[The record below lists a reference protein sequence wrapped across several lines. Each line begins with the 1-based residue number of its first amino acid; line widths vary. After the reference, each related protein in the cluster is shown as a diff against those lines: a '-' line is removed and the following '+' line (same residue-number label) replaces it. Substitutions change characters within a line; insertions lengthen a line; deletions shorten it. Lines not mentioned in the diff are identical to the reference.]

1 MVIDWMVLIPVKRFD
16 EAKSRLGD
24 RPDRAALAEAFARD
38 TIDAVARS
46 SRVRMLLVVTDDPS
60 LLEDLDLPVAVTVL
74 RQQAPGLNNAIATGL
89 RLAQDCWPEYG
100 VAVLAG
106 DLPALPSEDLE
117 RTLEFAEEIPLGVV
131 ADAQST
137 GTVLITG
144 QPGMPLL
151 PAFGV
156 GSASRHRDLGHRLIR
171 GTERLRRDV
180 DTPDDLVA
188 AIRLG
193 VGPHTAAVL
202 ERDFAEFSAGPAAA
216 GIAVPVRGAPSDRPG
231 AWRPSKAYGLKG
243 PGSGAR

>member
-1 MVIDWMVLIPVKRFD
+1 VVIDWVVLVPVKRFS
-16 EAKSRLGD
+16 EGKSRLGD

-38 TIDAVARS
+38 TIDAVAGS
-46 SRVRMLLVVTDDPS
+46 ARVRMLLVVTDDS
-60 LLEDLDLPVAVTVL
+60 DLLEDLSLPVAVTVR

-89 RLAQDCWPEYG
+89 RIAQDSWPDYG

-106 DLPALPSEDLE
+106 DLPALTSEDLE
-117 RTLEFAEEIPLGVV
+117 RTLEIAEEIPLGVV

-180 DTPDDLVA
+180 DTPEDLAVA
-188 AIRLG
+188 VRLG
-193 VGPHTAAVL
+193 VGRHTAAVL
-202 ERDFAEFSAGPAAA
+202 ERDFADFSAGSLPA
-216 GIAVPVRGAPSDRPG
+216 GIAVPMRGAAQARVG

-243 PGSGAR
+243 PGSSAR

>member
-1 MVIDWMVLIPVKRFD
+1 VVIDWVVLVPVKRFS
-16 EAKSRLGD
+16 EGKSRLGD

-38 TIDAVARS
+38 TIDAVAS
-46 SRVRMLLVVTDDPS
+46 SPRVRMLLVITDDPF
-60 LLEDLDLPVAVTVL
+60 LTEDLSLPVAVTV
-74 RQQAPGLNNAIATGL
+74 RKQQAPGLNNAIATGL
-89 RLAQDCWPEYG
+89 RIAQDSWPDYG

-106 DLPALPSEDLE
+106 DLPALTSEDLD

-137 GTVLITG
+137 GTVMITG

-180 DTPDDLVA
+180 DTMEDLA
-188 AIRLG
+188 AAVRLG

-202 ERDFAEFSAGPAAA
+202 ERDFAQFSAGIPTA
-216 GIAVPVRGAPSDRPG
+216 GIAVPVRGPGADRTG
-231 AWRPSKAYGLKG
+231 AWRPSKAHGLKG